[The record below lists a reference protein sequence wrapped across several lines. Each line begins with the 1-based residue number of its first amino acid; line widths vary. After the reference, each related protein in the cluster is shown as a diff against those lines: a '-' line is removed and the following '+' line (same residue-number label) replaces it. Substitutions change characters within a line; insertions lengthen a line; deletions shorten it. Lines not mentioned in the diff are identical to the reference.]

1 MDIIL
6 KRVLLFCTFA
16 TLFFIAGCEDEAAEE
31 ENALVSDGFNI
42 SRVDVKS
49 TGDGTQSQ
57 PELIRFINSTEGV
70 IVNSKQNT
78 VDFFTISPTEIT
90 ITGESINITDSD
102 DAECSSIDV
111 SVDESVLAVVV
122 TKGSCETGELYLID
136 VASRNKLSLI
146 HI

>member
-1 MDIIL
+1 MSIIT
-6 KRVLLFCTFA
+6 KRILFLFA
-16 TLFFIAGCEDEAAEE
+16 FTAALFITGCEDEAAEE
-31 ENALVSDGFNI
+31 ENALVSDSFNI

-49 TGDGTQSQ
+49 TGDDTQSQ

-122 TKGSCETGELYLID
+122 TKGSCETGEL
-136 VASRNKLSLI
+136 LSLI

>member
-1 MDIIL
+1 M
-6 KRVLLFCTFA
+6 RRRSCRR
-16 TLFFIAGCEDEAAEE
+16 E

-49 TGDGTQSQ
+49 TGDATQSQ

-78 VDFFTISPTEIT
+78 VDFFTISSTELT

-102 DAECSSIDV
+102 DGNVRQLTLVWMRV
-111 SVDESVLAVVV
+111 S
-122 TKGSCETGELYLID
+122 
-136 VASRNKLSLI
+136 
-146 HI
+146 